1 MRPFFTLSIAIRAD
15 HHGGTR
21 MIWSPSNVY
30 LQFAYTCMM
39 CQIFFPSWF
48 LVLSFIQ
55 NTKGACIAFVA
66 WLIIT
71 QAPRTPCHKELPK
84 SVTLLGKK
92 QQSPSI
98 YAVTSSKRTLDHS
111 FSKKCGYISQ
121 WRTVLILE
129 DALELEAE
137 FSWMPVSRWLTT
149 FGSTCEHLSIF
160 SSLLS
165 WCQNPRET
173 CDIPP

>member
-1 MRPFFTLSIAIRAD
+1 MTIKEKKEIVNNGWQCGKWFARDAIESHMRPFFTLSIAIRAD

-111 FSKKCGYISQ
+111 FSKN
-121 WRTVLILE
+121 V
-129 DALELEAE
+129 
-137 FSWMPVSRWLTT
+137 T
-149 FGSTCEHLSIF
+149 FTFMLYKIYNIF
-160 SSLLS
+160 
-165 WCQNPRET
+165 
-173 CDIPP
+173 